1 MEKVLMKK
9 LLTVALITGMLILLG
24 GMNRRAEATPQI
36 LPGLLNKMEKAHLE
50 LKSLKAEIVQQKT
63 NAQIGVTDTEYGVML
78 YKPAAGK
85 GKGKL
90 RIDYTRPSKD
100 IVAVVGENV
109 TFYQPRINQAF
120 KGVVSKLAKGKGY
133 GQLVGLDG
141 SIRSLAGSYNI
152 EFVRDES
159 INGQPTTVLHL
170 TPKAGGQFAAID
182 LWVNQQNS
190 LPVQWKM
197 IERNK
202 DYTIVTLKNMQLNA
216 NIADT
221 AFAVNIPGGTKVVD
235 KF

>member
-1 MEKVLMKK
+1 MKK
-9 LLTVALITGMLILLG
+9 LLTVVLIAGMLTLLG
-24 GMNRRAEATPQI
+24 GTNRRVEATPQI
-36 LPGLLNKMEKAHLE
+36 LPGILNKMEKAHLD
-50 LKSLKAEIVQQKT
+50 LRSLKAEIVQQKT
-63 NAQIGVTDTEYGVML
+63 NAQIGVTDTEYGLML
-78 YKPAAGK
+78 YKPGAGK

-100 IVAVVGENV
+100 TIAVVGENV

-120 KGVVSKLAKGKGY
+120 KGVISKLAKGKGY

-141 SIRSLAGSYNI
+141 SLKSLAVNYNI

-159 INGQPTTVLHL
+159 INSLPTTVLHL
-170 TPKAGGQFAAID
+170 TPKSGGQFAAID

-202 DYTIVTLKNMQLNA
+202 DYTIITLKNMQLNA

-221 AFAVNIPGGTKVVD
+221 AFAVNIPSGTKVVD